1 MPNELCVGDLKVAP
15 GEMAFGRL
23 VPGKTAWSQEIN
35 VPLMVVNGAEDG
47 PRLWLSAVVH
57 GPEATGTEVIR
68 RVLRK
73 ELDPKTLRGSIIA
86 LPVANPMAFQAAS
99 YDTPEDGYNLNRVFP
114 GNPRGTVTSRLAHML
129 FQEVKRCDF
138 VIDLHAN
145 AVPALQFAIIAHAPD
160 QGVVDRSFEIGRK
173 FGITTRLMKVSEE
186 SKWAT
191 MRSGQL
197 LEFAAIEG
205 IPGIIVEL
213 LYWYRIDP
221 LSADVGTRGVL
232 NVMKALDM
240 IDGEIE
246 QQPIRV
252 FEGELSGAEQTCD
265 EGGLVYMTKSVGDDV
280 VEGETIAIIR
290 DPYGDVLE
298 EIKAPVTGWVTAYPL
313 RKNQNAMSGDTVAF
327 FMYRKD

>member
-1 MPNELCVGDLKVAP
+1 
-15 GEMAFGRL
+15 
-23 VPGKTAWSQEIN
+23 
-35 VPLMVVNGAEDG
+35 
-47 PRLWLSAVVH
+47 
-57 GPEATGTEVIR
+57 
-68 RVLRK
+68 
-73 ELDPKTLRGSIIA
+73 
-86 LPVANPMAFQAAS
+86 MAFQAAT

-114 GNPRGTVTSRLAHML
+114 GNPRGTVTSRLAHIL

-145 AVPALQFAIIAHAPD
+145 AVPAMQFAIIAHAPD
-160 QGVVDRSFEIGRK
+160 QSVVDRSFEIGRQ

-191 MRSGQL
+191 MRAGQL
-197 LEFAAIEG
+197 LECAAIEG

-232 NVMKALDM
+232 NVLKALEM
-240 IDGEIE
+240 LDGDIE
-246 QQPIRV
+246 KQPIRV
-252 FEGELSGAEQTCD
+252 FEGELSGAETTCD
-265 EGGLVYMTKSVGDDV
+265 EGGLVFMTKSVGDDV

-298 EIKAPVTGWVTAYPL
+298 EVKAPVTGWVTAYPL
-313 RKNQNAMSGDTVAF
+313 RKNQNAISGDTVAF